1 MSNIT
6 IFRNKTIKSQTSK
19 KFNIISQKNN
29 NINQKQKVFLATSLK
44 RKKKNLNEKKMNNR
58 YKNYDMLIN
67 GKNNNFNYLTPRYYL
82 NGESRYVNRERN
94 INTFKSID
102 NNNEKSFIMNNNLI
116 EYNSIISLLDKII
129 KKLNSYHI
137 LIKIKNYIKEL
148 ISKNNNN
155 MTLNHSFSKDSL
167 LINNKK
173 PLSAHKLTNKN
184 ESKEK
189 ISKEKTNKEELNKS
203 YKYHNL
209 IKNKLEL
216 ENNYLTRKIKKLCQ
230 KINELEEKYKIEQLK
245 YLFFIIEQ
253 EKKIAELEKNF
264 DNKQIPLDERI
275 IEKMKELKCYPNY
288 YKPELNEEISIIK
301 RKAPLSSKVR
311 TIIPNKNNN
320 SFLKSR
326 NKKINFINNK
336 YSFDQEID
344 VIPKKNQ
351 SQIINDKKN
360 ENKKEDN
367 TTIKSKVKNINIE
380 DINDMSEI
388 KKQITKNYS
397 KSVNQFF
404 NEKNYFISH
413 PKLKYV
419 KDSQEKNHFQRV
431 KAKEQSN
438 GISNLLSNI
447 KLGSKFQKSAVN
459 DFYYF
464 INNSM
469 VNVEKLKGYHNYMNI
484 ENKFE
489 ENLKLKRKSSM

>member
-6 IFRNKTIKSQTSK
+6 IFRNKTIKSQTLK

-44 RKKKNLNEKKMNNR
+44 RKKKNLIEKKMNNR
-58 YKNYDMLIN
+58 YKNYDMIIN

-82 NGESRYVNRERN
+82 IGEGKYVNREFD
-94 INTFKSID
+94 INSFKSID

-155 MTLNHSFSKDSL
+155 MTLNYSFSKDSL
-167 LINNKK
+167 LINNKS
-173 PLSAHKLTNKN
+173 PLSAHRLINNKN

-189 ISKEKTNKEELNKS
+189 KNKEELNKS
-203 YKYHNL
+203 YKYNNL
-209 IKNKLEL
+209 IKNNLEI

-288 YKPELNEEISIIK
+288 YKPELDEEISII
-301 RKAPLSSKVR
+301 RKNAPLSSKIR

-326 NKKINFINNK
+326 NKKINFNNNK

-344 VIPKKNQ
+344 LIPKKNQ
-351 SQIINDKKN
+351 SQVINVKEKEN
-360 ENKKEDN
+360 ENKKEES

-388 KKQITKNYS
+388 KKQITKNFQ

-404 NEKNYFISH
+404 NEKNFFISH

-419 KDSQEKNHFQRV
+419 KDSQEKNHFQRI

-459 DFYYF
+459 DFCYF

>member
-6 IFRNKTIKSQTSK
+6 IFKNKTIKSQTSK

-44 RKKKNLNEKKMNNR
+44 RKKKNLNEKKINNR

-311 TIIPNKNNN
+311 TIPNKNNN
-320 SFLKSR
+320 
-326 NKKINFINNK
+326 
-336 YSFDQEID
+336 
-344 VIPKKNQ
+344 
-351 SQIINDKKN
+351 
-360 ENKKEDN
+360 
-367 TTIKSKVKNINIE
+367 
-380 DINDMSEI
+380 
-388 KKQITKNYS
+388 
-397 KSVNQFF
+397 
-404 NEKNYFISH
+404 
-413 PKLKYV
+413 
-419 KDSQEKNHFQRV
+419 
-431 KAKEQSN
+431 
-438 GISNLLSNI
+438 
-447 KLGSKFQKSAVN
+447 
-459 DFYYF
+459 
-464 INNSM
+464 
-469 VNVEKLKGYHNYMNI
+469 
-484 ENKFE
+484 
-489 ENLKLKRKSSM
+489 